1 MTNRNPTETA
11 AAPAATPPPADT
23 LAATGPTADVGVVD
37 APSPSLNRSVILGQH
52 VMVKLAP
59 ASMLINGE
67 SGGFFVADTPTPQT
81 VTVTLLRRLQDGD
94 LLLC

>member
-1 MTNRNPTETA
+1 MPSAKTTKTEA
-11 AAPAATPPPADT
+11 AALADT
-23 LAATGPTADVGVVD
+23 GTVTAVGSTAEVGQ
-37 APSPSLNRSVILGQH
+37 AQTPRPARSVTLGEH

-59 ASMLINGE
+59 GATLINGE
-67 SGGFFVADTPTPQT
+67 SGGFFAADTPTPQT

>member
-1 MTNRNPTETA
+1 MPSAKTPKTESPISPPTGTVTEVGSTVEVG
-11 AAPAATPPPADT
+11 
-23 LAATGPTADVGVVD
+23 LAD
-37 APSPSLNRSVILGQH
+37 APSPSPSRSLILGQH

-59 ASMLINGE
+59 GSTLINGE
-67 SGGFFVADTPTPQT
+67 SGGFFAPDTPTPQT